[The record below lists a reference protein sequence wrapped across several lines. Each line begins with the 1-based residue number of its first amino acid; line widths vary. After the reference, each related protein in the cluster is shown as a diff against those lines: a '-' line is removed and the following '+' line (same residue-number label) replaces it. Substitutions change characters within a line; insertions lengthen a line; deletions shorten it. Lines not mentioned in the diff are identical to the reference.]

1 MKRLQLATP
10 GEILNKDFLKPYHI
24 SAYRLALDTGMSQT
38 RVSAIIRGKRSIT
51 PETALRLARYFGTS
65 VDFWLNIQM
74 HYDLCA
80 LDDTTTKQIGKI
92 RTLKSI
98 LGSKKNGS
106 ETDTADPQMVQHPT
120 LRPA

>member
-1 MKRLQLATP
+1 MNRLQLATP
-10 GEILNKDFLKPYHI
+10 GEILNEDFLKLYHI

-51 PETALRLARYFGTS
+51 PETAKRLARYFGTS

-74 HYDLCA
+74 HYDLCTV
-80 LDDTTTKQIGKI
+80 DDTTTKQIGKI

-98 LGSKKNGS
+98 LGSKNNGS
-106 ETDTADPQMVQHPT
+106 ETDTADPQMVPRAT